1 MLPTKMFFKIQFSMI
16 LFVCLSGLFSS
27 AVPAGAQAITNRKDL
42 NVALKTARSLE
53 DHQRIAAYY
62 QEQAQKLQKK
72 AKEEQE
78 LADYFLAHPSMY
90 GKVYPTPYQNHK
102 WRADNYHQAANEA
115 SEQAGQQLKLAGG
128 TLDQNHQKMKE

>member
-1 MLPTKMFFKIQFSMI
+1 MLPTKTFFKIQFSMI
-16 LFVCLSGLFSS
+16 LFVCLSGFFSS
-27 AVPAGAQAITNRKDL
+27 AVLAGPQAITNRRDL
-42 NVALKTARSLE
+42 NAALKTAKSKE

-62 QEQAQKLQKK
+62 QEQAQRLQKK

-102 WRADNYHQAANEA
+102 WRADNYYQAANTA
-115 SEQAGQQLKLAGG
+115 SEKAGKQLKLAGEG
-128 TLDQNHQKMKE
+128 RAARPQ

>member
-1 MLPTKMFFKIQFSMI
+1 MLATKLFFKTQLSMM
-16 LFVCLSGLFSS
+16 LFVCLSAFFSS
-27 AVPAGAQAITNRKDL
+27 AVFAGPQAIANQKDL
-42 NVALKTARSLE
+42 NAALKTAKSKE

-62 QEQAQKLQKK
+62 QEQAQRLQKK

-102 WRADNYHQAANEA
+102 WRADNYYQAANTA
-115 SEQAGQQLKLAGG
+115 SEKAGKQLKLAGEG
-128 TLDQNHQKMKE
+128 RAARPQ

>member
-1 MLPTKMFFKIQFSMI
+1 MLPTKTFFKIQFSMI
-16 LFVCLSGLFSS
+16 LLVCLSGFFSS
-27 AVPAGAQAITNRKDL
+27 AVLAGPQAITNRRDL
-42 NVALKTARSLE
+42 NAALKTAKSKE

-62 QEQAQKLQKK
+62 QEQAQRLQKK

-102 WRADNYHQAANEA
+102 WRADNYYQAANTA
-115 SEQAGQQLKLAGG
+115 SEKAGKQLKLAGEG
-128 TLDQNHQKMKE
+128 RAARPQ

>member
-1 MLPTKMFFKIQFSMI
+1 MLPTKTFFKIQFSMI
-16 LFVCLSGLFSS
+16 LFVCLSGFFSS
-27 AVPAGAQAITNRKDL
+27 AVLAGPQAITNRKDL
-42 NVALKTARSLE
+42 NAALKTAKSKE

-62 QEQAQKLQKK
+62 QEQAQRLQKK

-102 WRADNYHQAANEA
+102 WRADNYYQAANTA
-115 SEQAGQQLKLAGG
+115 SEKAGKQLKLAGEG
-128 TLDQNHQKMKE
+128 RAARPQ

>member
-1 MLPTKMFFKIQFSMI
+1 MPEWLFKQ
-16 LFVCLSGLFSS
+16 CRPCR
-27 AVPAGAQAITNRKDL
+27 AEAITNRKDL

-53 DHQRIAAYY
+53 DNQRIAAYY

-78 LADYFLAHPSMY
+78 LADYFLAHASTY

-102 WRADNYHQAANEA
+102 WRADNYQQAANEA
-115 SEQAGQQLKLAGG
+115 SEQAGKQLKLAGEVG
-128 TLDQNHQKMKE
+128 ATRPQ

>member
-1 MLPTKMFFKIQFSMI
+1 MLPTKTFFKIQFSMI
-16 LFVCLSGLFSS
+16 LFVCLSGFFSS
-27 AVPAGAQAITNRKDL
+27 PALAGPPAIANRKDL
-42 NVALKTARSLE
+42 NAALKTAKSVE

-62 QEQAQKLQKK
+62 QEQAQRLQKK

-102 WRADNYHQAANEA
+102 WRADNYYQAANTA
-115 SEQAGQQLKLAGG
+115 SEKAGKQLKLAGEG
-128 TLDQNHQKMKE
+128 RAARPQ

>member
-1 MLPTKMFFKIQFSMI
+1 MLPTKTFFKIQFSMI
-16 LFVCLSGLFSS
+16 LFVCLSGFFSS
-27 AVPAGAQAITNRKDL
+27 AVLAGPQAITNRKDL
-42 NVALKTARSLE
+42 NAALKTAKSKE

-62 QEQAQKLQKK
+62 QEQAQRLQKK

-102 WRADNYHQAANEA
+102 WRADNYYQAANTA
-115 SEQAGQQLKLAGG
+115 SEKADKQLKLAGEG
-128 TLDQNHQKMKE
+128 RAARPQ

>member
-1 MLPTKMFFKIQFSMI
+1 MLPTKTAFKIQFSMI
-16 LFVCLSGLFSS
+16 LFVCLSGFFSS
-27 AVPAGAQAITNRKDL
+27 AVLAWPQAITSRKDL

-62 QEQAQKLQKK
+62 QEQAQRLQKK

-78 LADYFLAHPSMY
+78 LADYFLAHPSLY

-102 WRADNYHQAANEA
+102 WRADNYCQAANEA
-115 SEQAGQQLKLAGG
+115 SAKAGKQLKLAGEG
-128 TLDQNHQKMKE
+128 RAARPQ